1 MCVIMF
7 GTDSAL
13 EEILDNE
20 INSQDK
26 DIVSWYHIARH
37 SLLFVGFLKL
47 HSVHPPEQQN
57 L

>member
-13 EEILDNE
+13 GEILANE

-37 SLLFVGFLKL
+37 SLLFVRFLKL
-47 HSVHPPEQQN
+47 PRVHPPEQQN